1 MIWLYCLLIFSLS
14 CTLTWAL
21 RRYALATNMLD
32 VPNHRSSHL
41 IATPRGGGLSFVICF
56 LLTVISLFY
65 CNLIS
70 CPLAA
75 ALLIPGSLIA
85 AVGFLDDRYSI
96 PAKWRLLS
104 HFAASGCALY
114 LLGGMPEIP
123 FFAWTLSNKLLTNTL
138 AIFYLVWLLNLYN
151 FMDGIDGI
159 AATEAVFVCL
169 GGVGLY
175 YLESNLNA
183 IYLPIGL
190 AFAVAGFLFWN
201 FPPARIFMGDAGSG
215 FLGLILGILSI
226 QSTKLNQN
234 FFWAWMIL
242 LGVFIV
248 DATVTLLGRVM
259 RGEIIFEAHRS
270 HAYQHASR
278 YYGNHLLVTLG
289 TLVINILW
297 LLPIAIAVGLDFI
310 DGGLGLLI
318 AYLPLIF
325 LALKFKAGQK
335 E

>member
-1 MIWLYCLLIFSLS
+1 
-14 CTLTWAL
+14 
-21 RRYALATNMLD
+21 
-32 VPNHRSSHL
+32 
-41 IATPRGGGLSFVICF
+41 
-56 LLTVISLFY
+56 
-65 CNLIS
+65 
-70 CPLAA
+70 
-75 ALLIPGSLIA
+75 
-85 AVGFLDDRYSI
+85 
-96 PAKWRLLS
+96 
-104 HFAASGCALY
+104 
-114 LLGGMPEIP
+114 
-123 FFAWTLSNKLLTNTL
+123 
-138 AIFYLVWLLNLYN
+138 
-151 FMDGIDGI
+151 
-159 AATEAVFVCL
+159 
-169 GGVGLY
+169 
-175 YLESNLNA
+175 
-183 IYLPIGL
+183 
-190 AFAVAGFLFWN
+190 
-201 FPPARIFMGDAGSG
+201 
-215 FLGLILGILSI
+215 
-226 QSTKLNQN
+226 
-234 FFWAWMIL
+234 MIL